1 VIIFFLAANLLYPD
15 HADIIVS
22 FLPEISETT
31 NLIPYTKSAIPNKG
45 ETGMIIHKAT
55 AKGPAATLNALEP
68 LPTAFFLPFFSW
80 LLVFAPL
87 KPAIIL
93 AIPPS
98 NKSKATSK
106 TTNAAEARG
115 YAKIMLDRNYDQYSK
130 ANVSK
135 SGSRAL
141 VEKYSCNYL
150 LNAKQ
155 NRIIATAVKVVT
167 TVRIEKMIAA

>member
-1 VIIFFLAANLLYPD
+1 VNIFFLAATPLYPD
-15 HADIIVS
+15 HADVIVS
-22 FLPEISETT
+22 FLPEIPETT

-45 ETGMIIHKAT
+45 ETSTIIHKAT
-55 AKGPAATLNALEP
+55 ANGPAAT
-68 LPTAFFLPFFSW
+68 
-80 LLVFAPL
+80 L

-115 YAKIMLDRNYDQYSK
+115 YAIIMPERNYDQYSK

-135 SGSRAL
+135 PGSRAL
-141 VEKYSCNYL
+141 VVKYSCNYL

-155 NRIIATAVKVVT
+155 K
-167 TVRIEKMIAA
+167 